1 MEERKGER
9 KETNKKK
16 IVKNQER
23 KHEKQTKNKTESAQD
38 NQRNENKNKAN
49 CSLLTSDHL
58 PFLILILVLSLIL
71 PAFIRRQSA
80 DH

>member
-38 NQRNENKNKAN
+38 NQRNENINKTN

-58 PFLILILVLSLIL
+58 PFFILILVLSLIL

>member
-23 KHEKQTKNKTESAQD
+23 KHEKPKTKLKVLKT
-38 NQRNENKNKAN
+38 
-49 CSLLTSDHL
+49 
-58 PFLILILVLSLIL
+58 
-71 PAFIRRQSA
+71 IRETKTKTKRIA
-80 DH
+80 VF